1 MFERLTIRANKVVA
15 LANQEAKRLN
25 QEQVGSGPL
34 LLGILAEGTG
44 GCAAVLRS
52 FAVDLERARS
62 EVQRLSPPGAK
73 IAMARMLPMT
83 TRMTHV
89 LQLAGDEA
97 RALRHADVDA
107 EHLLLGMLR
116 ETDGVAVN
124 ALRNLGVNLERL
136 RAVVLA
142 KLSGGGDDLAAI
154 HPLSAACPMCAA
166 IQTLGRTGSNW
177 IADLSESHVVLGDNQ
192 GCRGWC
198 VLLLKGHVEHLSQVD
213 EDRQARLWRD
223 VSRVAGAIRA
233 VFPES
238 GNGGPPRINYECL
251 GNQVAHVHWHVI
263 PRHADDPEPTKPVWG
278 WPEERLR
285 GTMTEA
291 ERGELVKQF
300 RAKLAPG
307 S

>member
-1 MFERLTIRANKVVA
+1 
-15 LANQEAKRLN
+15 
-25 QEQVGSGPL
+25 
-34 LLGILAEGTG
+34 
-44 GCAAVLRS
+44 
-52 FAVDLERARS
+52 
-62 EVQRLSPPGAK
+62 VQRLSPPGAK

-198 VLLLKGHVEHLSQVD
+198 VLLLKGHVEHLSQLD

-263 PRHADDPEPTKPVWG
+263 PRHADDPDPTKPVWG

-300 RAKLAPG
+300 RAKLAP
-307 S
+307 

>member
-1 MFERLTIRANKVVA
+1 MFERLTIGANKVVA
-15 LANQEAKRLN
+15 LANQEAKQLQ

-34 LLGILAEGTG
+34 LLGLLADGEG
-44 GCAAVLRS
+44 GCAAVLRG
-52 FAVDLERARS
+52 FGVDLTRARA
-62 EVQRLSPPGAK
+62 EVNRLSPPGSK
-73 IAMARMLPMT
+73 IAMSRMLPMT
-83 TRMTHV
+83 VRVTHV

-97 RALRHADVDA
+97 RALRHADVEA

-142 KLSGGGDDLAAI
+142 RLSGGGDDLLTI
-154 HPLSAACPMCAA
+154 HPLRAGCPMCAT
-166 IQTLGRTGSNW
+166 ILDLGRAGSMW

-198 VLLLKGHVEHLSQVD
+198 ALLLKGHVEHLSELD
-213 EDRQARLWRD
+213 EDRQMRVWRD

-233 VFPES
+233 VFPKS
-238 GNGGPPRINYECL
+238 GKDGGPPRINYECL

-263 PRHADDPEPTKPVWG
+263 PRHADDMDPTKPVWG
-278 WPEERLR
+278 WETERLK
-285 GTMTEA
+285 GSMTETQREA
-291 ERGELVKQF
+291 LVKQL
-300 RAKLAPG
+300 RVQLQG
-307 S
+307 

>member
-1 MFERLTIRANKVVA
+1 
-15 LANQEAKRLN
+15 
-25 QEQVGSGPL
+25 
-34 LLGILAEGTG
+34 
-44 GCAAVLRS
+44 
-52 FAVDLERARS
+52 
-62 EVQRLSPPGAK
+62 
-73 IAMARMLPMT
+73 
-83 TRMTHV
+83 
-89 LQLAGDEA
+89 
-97 RALRHADVDA
+97 VDA

-198 VLLLKGHVEHLSQVD
+198 VLLLKGHVEHLSQLD

-223 VSRVAGAIRA
+223 VSRVAARSAPCFQNPATAARRGSTTSA
-233 VFPES
+233 S
-238 GNGGPPRINYECL
+238 

-263 PRHADDPEPTKPVWG
+263 RGTRMTRSRPSRCGAG
-278 WPEERLR
+278 RRSGLG

-300 RAKLAPG
+300 RAKLAP
-307 S
+307 